1 MGLLFSAL
9 RESLADGKFF
19 GDWRRNFLAG
29 ITVGIVALPLSMGLA
44 IASGVPPQ
52 HGLYTAIIG
61 GIVIALSGGSRVN
74 ISGPTAA
81 FVVVLLPIVQTYGM
95 GGLLVSGF
103 LAGLILIAFGVLRLG
118 RIIQVIP
125 YPVIVGFTAGIGTVI
140 ATLQLK
146 DLLGLSVT
154 GQQTHFHEKVLAL
167 LHALPSLRWQEI
179 LTAAV
184 TFASVVIVK
193 RLQSRIPPYL
203 VALVIGSLLA
213 AGLNALSGDATV
225 ATIAS
230 RFHYTIDG
238 VSGSGIPQLLPQFT
252 LPWNLP
258 APDGHPVGLS
268 LQLIRTLLGAAFA
281 IAVLGALESL
291 LCAVVSDGMSGY
303 RHHSDS
309 ELIGQ
314 GLGNLG
320 VAMFGGIPATAAI
333 ARTATNV
340 RAGGS
345 TPLAG
350 VVHGVTVLLAM
361 LILAR
366 WLGYVPMAS
375 MAAILIIVAWNM
387 SEARHAVRIIRKAP
401 RSDAA
406 VFLVCYL
413 LTVLF
418 DMQIAVATGLALA
431 SLVFIRRMIDLTGS
445 SLVDHRQHVHELAEI
460 PHVLVYDVDGPLFFG
475 AAYKALKTLLMVD
488 KDTRAIVLDMR
499 DVSMVDLTAMMT
511 IESIIKE
518 LAKRNTTLVLCHVRA
533 NVIVKLQRYGID
545 AAQGSF
551 HFAAD
556 MPTAAQLIKTQFA
569 GAAVPER
576 ISGQNT
582 DLKES

>member
-1 MGLLFSAL
+1 MGLLCSAL
-9 RESLADGKFF
+9 LESWRDGKLI
-19 GDWRRNFLAG
+19 GDWRSNLLSG

-81 FVVVLLPIVQTYGM
+81 FVVVLLPIVQTYGL

-103 LAGLILIAFGVLRLG
+103 LAGLILIGFGVLRLG

-146 DLLGLSVT
+146 DLLGLST
-154 GQQTHFHEKVLAL
+154 KEEGSHFLDKFLDL
-167 LHALPSLRWQEI
+167 LLSLPTLRWQEI
-179 LTAAV
+179 LIAAV
-184 TFASVVIVK
+184 TFGSVIIVK

-203 VALVIGSLLA
+203 IALVIGAILA
-213 AGLNALSGDATV
+213 AVINSMAGDGSV

-230 RFHYTIDG
+230 RFSYRIDG
-238 VSGSGIPQLLPQFT
+238 ITGNGIPQLLPQFI

-258 APDGHPVGLS
+258 APDGEPVGLS
-268 LQLIRTLLGAAFA
+268 LALIRTLLGAAFA

-291 LCAVVSDGMSGY
+291 LCAVVSDGMSGFK
-303 RHHSDS
+303 HHSDG

-314 GLGNLG
+314 GIGNLC

-340 RAGGS
+340 RAGAT

-350 VVHGVTVLLAM
+350 VIHGVTVLLAM

-366 WLGYVPMAS
+366 WLGYIPMAS

-387 SEARHAVRIIRKAP
+387 SEARHAIRIVRKAP

-406 VFLVCYL
+406 VFLACYL
-413 LTVLF
+413 LTVIF

-445 SLVDHRQHVHELAEI
+445 SLVDHRQHAKELAEL
-460 PHVLVYDVDGPLFFG
+460 PHVTVYDLDGPLFFG

-488 KDTRAIVLDMR
+488 KNTRAIVLDMR
-499 DVSMVDLTAMMT
+499 DVNMVDLTAMMT
-511 IESIIKE
+511 LESIIRE
-518 LAKRNTTLVLCHVRA
+518 LAKRNTILVLCHVRPP
-533 NVIVKLQRYGID
+533 VITRLQRYGID

-556 MPTAAQLIKTQFA
+556 MPAAAQL
-569 GAAVPER
+569 
-576 ISGQNT
+576 
-582 DLKES
+582 LKNLLTS